1 MQEVLAQALDRPDVN
16 DVSVSLASN
25 PPMPLS
31 PEHGAAG
38 AERGGARAGPG
49 LALPASQSHSA
60 HVGSGGVRGGGV
72 RKSSEVTS
80 IAHEDDL
87 QVSVNDDH
95 GRGASA
101 AALTDKN
108 GFAASNSNFAVL
120 GRLLP
125 GEEKMGTYPRKPPSP
140 HPFSHADGGE

>member
-1 MQEVLAQALDRPDVN
+1 MQEVLARALDRPDVN

-60 HVGSGGVRGGGV
+60 HVGSGGVQGGGV

-101 AALTDKN
+101 AALTHNN
-108 GFAASNSNFAVL
+108 GFADSNFAVL